1 MQPTTKS
8 TTPSSIL
15 TPSEEKPK
23 EVKPFSKKV
32 ENAPEILKKLL
43 LLCKKRIATD
53 LQEAK
58 NGKKLR
64 TEEDPIFTAVE
75 PLSPFLRH
83 ETYSQGCTA
92 ATPVS
97 SITQETLKIFDTMC
111 SEMTIMHTEACTK
124 TTITLRSLTLR
135 NSPLYG
141 SKITIEE
148 FTTAPK
154 LFNVTIQ
161 TKAPVMEA
169 VQAQMAGFMNFI
181 RNKELAFGINRLD
194 TVLLSEED
202 SLHKEKEE
210 KNDLDHDKKRHP

>member
-8 TTPSSIL
+8 TASSSIL
-15 TPSEEKPK
+15 TPSKEKQK
-23 EVKPFSKKV
+23 EVKPFPKKE
-32 ENAPEILKKLL
+32 ENASELLKNLL
-43 LLCKKRIATD
+43 LLCKKRVAAE

-58 NGKKLR
+58 KNKSLC
-64 TEEDPIFTAVE
+64 TEKDPIFTAVE

-97 SITQETLKIFDTMC
+97 SISQETLKIFDKMC

-148 FTTAPK
+148 FNTAPK

-169 VQAQMAGFMNFI
+169 VQVQMAGFMNFI

-202 SLHKEKEE
+202 SLYKEKEE
-210 KNDLDHDKKRHP
+210 KNDLDHDEKRHP